1 MCKIYDIP
9 FRPVAPEQA
18 SRASKI
24 TIDGVGRLRRS
35 LSSMRWWAIAAPEYP
50 APMITISALAG
61 SVSVLRCESMG
72 LVVFL
77 QYDGVER
84 AVGKGPEGDM
94 SDAWDC
100 GIFGDRTA

>member
-1 MCKIYDIP
+1 MQRKDMCKIYNVP

-24 TIDGVGRLRRS
+24 TIDGIGRPWRS

-50 APMITISALAG
+50 APIITISVSEG
-61 SVSVLRCESMG
+61 SVPVLRCESMG

-84 AVGKGPEGDM
+84 AVGKGPGGDM
-94 SDAWDC
+94 S
-100 GIFGDRTA
+100 GS